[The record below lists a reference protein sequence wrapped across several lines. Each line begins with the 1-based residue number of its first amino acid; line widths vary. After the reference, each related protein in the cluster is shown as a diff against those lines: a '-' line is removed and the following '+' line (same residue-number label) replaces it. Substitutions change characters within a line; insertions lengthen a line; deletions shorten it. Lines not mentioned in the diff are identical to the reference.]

1 LVTGHGADHIVLP
14 EGVHNGH
21 AAFAIV
27 ATISLFTRCTVPL
40 PAPTIVASQRM
51 PFQAAQVLPDGVL
64 DLWGHLGRQE
74 LPALLAHTLQP
85 DDEHCA
91 VGIRLLAKR
100 PPGRGVEDGETFEQA
115 AILLEEETG
124 IRVKDVGVE
133 AARREVVFVTS
144 TDLRHGLVRESVGTL
159 RAAAFHMCGPLL
171 AELTLAAQWGLRDRF
186 LPILG

>member
-1 LVTGHGADHIVLP
+1 VAAGRKKGLWSLVTGHGADHIVLP

-85 DDEHCA
+85 GDEHCA
-91 VGIRLLAKR
+91 IGIRLIAKR

-133 AARREVVFVTS
+133 AARREVVSSLAQTFATVWS
-144 TDLRHGLVRESVGTL
+144 ENLLGRSE
-159 RAAAFHMCGPLL
+159 PLH
-171 AELTLAAQWGLRDRF
+171 F
-186 LPILG
+186 L